1 MTRRPDRIPLLPLSD
16 LVHFPRTRLGLD
28 VVDPRHRDLV
38 AELAARDEDDRW
50 LGTVLVK
57 PGVRRDARGRR
68 RIFPGGTAGRVV
80 DLERR
85 PDGRSRLA
93 LVGETRFSVTRELG
107 ERRFREAEVELVGEP
122 DLREDDAGVVAVRR
136 EIVERVARL
145 RAEDALGEDLALD
158 AGELLALGLGT
169 SFEELVNRVA
179 AGVPLPALRK
189 LALLVR
195 SLPERALEL
204 LAILRGRER
213 VVELLRPYRRP
224 AGDPDLN

>member
-1 MTRRPDRIPLLPLSD
+1 MTRRPERLPLLPLSD
-16 LVHFPRTRLGLD
+16 VVHFPRTRLGLD
-28 VVDPRHRDLV
+28 VRDPRHEELV
-38 AELAARDEDDRW
+38 AELAARDEGDRW
-50 LGTVLVK
+50 LGTVLVR
-57 PGVRRDARGRR
+57 PGARRDARGRR

-85 PDGRSRLA
+85 PGGRTRLA
-93 LVGETRFSVTRELG
+93 LVGESRFKVTRELA
-107 ERRFREAEVELVGEP
+107 ERPFREAEVELVGEP

-136 EIVERVARL
+136 QIVDLVARL
-145 RAEDALGEDLALD
+145 RAEHALGGEFALD
-158 AGELLALGLGT
+158 AGELMALGLGT

-179 AGVPLPALRK
+179 ADITLPALRK
-189 LALLVR
+189 LALLLR
-195 SLPERALEL
+195 SLPDRALEL